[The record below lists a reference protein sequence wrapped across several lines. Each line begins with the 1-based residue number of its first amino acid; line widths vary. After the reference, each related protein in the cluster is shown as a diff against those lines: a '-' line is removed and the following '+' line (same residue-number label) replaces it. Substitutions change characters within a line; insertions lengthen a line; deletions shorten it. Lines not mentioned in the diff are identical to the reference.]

1 MAKPPKPCI
10 ACRARPAAWTTPRVD
25 YCYDCLP
32 GGPFAPPGCSRCGA
46 GNQVDGYPHGV
57 SYYSQGTCTRCHPN
71 APQRLESCR
80 DCHAWGV
87 IRKYKWLCWRCHSW
101 RERLPKGCCRICRR
115 VDLAINPDQVCNLCD
130 RQMSIAL
137 GATVEEANA
146 GGPQLYFANMPW
158 QPTRIRWGNVRRV
171 DKPSPRNLHRHRADR
186 FRTLEFNPVENIQL
200 ALFDLPRDL
209 ASWIARSESGRAFAE
224 QEPLV
229 LPNEDMAAF
238 LDAAVLDHA
247 RRHGWPKS
255 TIHRTQ
261 RSLRVLQFMQD
272 TPGAM
277 LLASDALS
285 LQQIGLTA
293 IPVIEVATLA
303 GVMVDDRHPAIDRW
317 FADTIADLPDPMKA
331 ELRDWSDIMLNGST
345 TPPRRRPR
353 EQETMRHYLR
363 GAMPALTTWADQ
375 GHTSLREIT
384 HADVIAILPPSGN
397 PRSIMGA
404 GLRSIFTLLKARKT
418 LFVNPIARVRTG
430 THERRQPLPLD
441 TASIQNALNSPNPA
455 CAAIAALA
463 AFHGIRTR
471 DVRHM
476 ALTDLADGRLRIN
489 QPADQRRILL
499 AEPVKVRLAAWLA
512 HRAQRWPNTAN
523 PYLFINHRNAGKLI
537 PVGFHWV
544 SRTMDVPVSVI
555 RDDRILHEVDA
566 TSGDLRR
573 ICELFGIKVETALRY
588 LPTTDLD
595 EAHTLPGATDKLPVQ
610 ARPVD

>member
-10 ACRARPAAWTTPRVD
+10 TCRARPAAWTNPRVD

-32 GGPFAPPGCSRCGA
+32 GGPFDPPGCNRCGA
-46 GNQVDGYPHGV
+46 GSHSDGYPHGV
-57 SYYSQGTCTRCHPN
+57 SYYSQGACTRCHPN

-101 RERLPKGCCRICRR
+101 RERLPKGYCRICRR
-115 VDLAINPDQVCNLCD
+115 VDLAVNPDRVCNLCD
-130 RQMSIAL
+130 RQMSITL
-137 GATVEEANA
+137 GTTVEEANA

-171 DKPSPRNLHRHRADR
+171 DKPRPRNLHRHRADR
-186 FRTLEFNPVENIQL
+186 FHTLEFHPVADIQL
-200 ALFDLPRDL
+200 ALFDTPRDL
-209 ASWIARSESGRAFAE
+209 ASWLARSEPGRAFAE
-224 QEPLV
+224 HEPLI
-229 LPNEDMAAF
+229 LPNENMAAF

-261 RSLRVLQFMQD
+261 RSLRVLQLMQD
-272 TPGAM
+272 TPGAT
-277 LLASDALS
+277 LLASDAMQ

-303 GVMVDDRHPAIDRW
+303 GVMVDDRQPAIDRW

-363 GAMPALTTWADQ
+363 GAMPALRTWADQ

-441 TASIQNALNSPNPA
+441 TASIQTALNSPNPA

-463 AFHGIRTR
+463 AFHGVRTR
-471 DVRHM
+471 DIRHM

-489 QPADQRRILL
+489 QPDDTRRILL
-499 AEPVKVRLAAWLA
+499 ADPVKVRLAAWLDY
-512 HRAQRWPNTAN
+512 RARRWPHTAN
-523 PYLFINHRNAGKLI
+523 PYLFINHRNAGKLD

-555 RDDRILHEVDA
+555 RDDRILHEVNA
-566 TSGDLRR
+566 TNGDLRR

-588 LPTTDLD
+588 LPSPNLEDL
-595 EAHTLPGATDKLPVQ
+595 EATQV
-610 ARPVD
+610 

>member
-1 MAKPPKPCI
+1 
-10 ACRARPAAWTTPRVD
+10 
-25 YCYDCLP
+25 
-32 GGPFAPPGCSRCGA
+32 
-46 GNQVDGYPHGV
+46 
-57 SYYSQGTCTRCHPN
+57 
-71 APQRLESCR
+71 
-80 DCHAWGV
+80 
-87 IRKYKWLCWRCHSW
+87 
-101 RERLPKGCCRICRR
+101 
-115 VDLAINPDQVCNLCD
+115 
-130 RQMSIAL
+130 MSITL

-171 DKPSPRNLHRHRADR
+171 DKPSPRNLLRHRADR
-186 FRTLEFNPVENIQL
+186 FRTLEFHPVEDIQL
-200 ALFDLPRDL
+200 ALFDMPRNL
-209 ASWIARSESGRAFAE
+209 ASWLARSESGRAFAE

-261 RSLRVLQFMQD
+261 RSLRVLQLMQD
-272 TPGAM
+272 TPGAT
-277 LLASDALS
+277 LLASDAMQ

-303 GVMVDDRHPAIDRW
+303 GVMVDDRQPAIDRW

-363 GAMPALTTWADQ
+363 GAMPALRTWADQ

-441 TASIQNALNSPNPA
+441 TASIQTALNSPNPA

-463 AFHGIRTR
+463 AFHGVRTR
-471 DVRHM
+471 DIRHM

-489 QPADQRRILL
+489 QPDDTRRILL
-499 AEPVKVRLAAWLA
+499 ADPVKVRLAAWLDY
-512 HRAQRWPNTAN
+512 RARRWPHTAN
-523 PYLFINHRNAGKLI
+523 PYLFINHRNAGKLD

-555 RDDRILHEVDA
+555 RDDRILHEVNA
-566 TSGDLRR
+566 TNGDLRR

-588 LPTTDLD
+588 LPSPNLKDL
-595 EAHTLPGATDKLPVQ
+595 EATQV
-610 ARPVD
+610 